1 MSDLSPGPS
10 QVRRA
15 AKRKPVPNGKSD
27 PMQDLLHALQAMRA
41 GDFSVRMTGDHL
53 GIEGKIADTFN
64 EIVAANQRM
73 AQQLERVGQVVGR
86 EGKTRQRV
94 KFDLASGSWADMEG
108 SVNTLID
115 DLLWPTREVTRAVA
129 AVAQGDLLQTVQ
141 LDVDGRPL
149 GGEFLQSANIVNTM
163 IKQLSVFTSEVTRVA
178 REVGTEGK
186 LGGQAQVPEVTGVW
200 KDLTESVNSMANN
213 LTGQVRNI
221 AEVTIAVA
229 NGDLSK
235 KITVDVR
242 GEILQLKEAINTM
255 VDQLRSFASEV
266 TRVAREVGTDGKLG
280 GQAIVPGV
288 AGTWKDLTDSVNA
301 MCGNLTA
308 QVRNIANVT
317 TAVARGDLSRK
328 ITVDVRGE
336 ILELKDTINTMV
348 DQLNSFASEVT
359 RVAREVGTEGKLGG
373 QAQVPGVAGTWKDLT
388 DNVNFMASNLTA
400 QVRNIADVA
409 TAIAGGDLSKKITVN
424 VSGEI
429 LQLKE
434 TLNTMVDQLN
444 AFAGEVTRVARE
456 VGTEGRLG
464 GQANVLG
471 VAGTWK
477 DLTESVNSMASN
489 LTAQVRNIAEVT
501 TAVANGDLSKKI
513 TVDVRGEILELK
525 DTVNT
530 MVDQLNAFAGEV
542 TRVAR
547 EVGTEGKL
555 GGQALVRG
563 VAGTWKDLT
572 DSVNSMASNLTGQ
585 VRNIAEVATA
595 VAKGDLSKKITV
607 NVSGEILQLKE
618 TLNTMVDQLNA
629 FAGEVTRVAREVGT
643 DGKLGGQ
650 AQVTG
655 VAGTWKDLTDSV
667 NSMAGNLTAQVRNIA
682 EVATAIAGG
691 DLSRKITVDVRGEI
705 LQLKET
711 LNTMVDQLNRFA
723 GEVTRV
729 AREVGTEGRL
739 GGQANV
745 PGVAGTWKDLTDNV
759 NSMAGNLTGQVRNI
773 AEVTTAVAKGDLS
786 KKITV
791 DVKGEILE
799 LKNTVN
805 TMVDQLNAFASE
817 VTRVAR
823 EVGTEGKLGGQAEV
837 PEVAGT
843 WKDLTDNVNFMAS
856 NLTAQVRNIAE
867 VATAIAGGDL
877 SKKITVD
884 VRGEILLL
892 KDTLNTMVEQLRSFA
907 AEVTRVAREVG
918 TEGRLGG
925 QAVVPGVGGT
935 FKDLTDNVNLLAANL
950 TTQVRNIA
958 EVTTAVARGDLSR
971 KITVDVKGEI
981 LELKNTI
988 NTMVDQLNAFAGE
1001 VTRVAREVG
1010 TEGKLG
1016 GQAEVPG
1023 VAGTWKDL
1031 TDTVNFM
1038 AANLTEQVRGIVKVV
1053 TAVADGDLKQNLT
1066 VKSKG
1071 EVAAL
1076 ADTINNMTETLAT
1089 FADQVTSVARE
1100 VGVEGRL
1107 GGQANVPGAA
1117 GTWKDLT
1124 GNVNLLAANL
1134 TSQVRA
1140 IAEVATAVTKGDLT
1154 RSIQVDARGEVA
1166 ELKDNINT
1174 MIGNLR
1180 LTTEVNTEQDW
1191 LKTNLAKFTNMLQ
1204 GQRDLTTVGRLLLTE
1219 LAPLINAHMGVIYQ
1233 VTNPETPQL
1242 RLLSAYAGDGANP
1255 HPQIVQFGEGLIG
1268 QCAMDKRHRLVADI
1282 PDDTAP
1288 INSALLRVIPKNLVV
1303 LPILFENQVK
1313 AVIELSSVSS
1323 FTTSQMTFL
1332 EQLTDSIGI
1341 VLNSI
1346 EATMQT
1352 EGLLTQSQQL
1362 AGELQT
1368 QQKELQQTNEQLEQ
1382 KAQQLAERNVE
1393 VERKNQEI
1401 EQARRALEEKAT
1413 ELSLTSKYKSEF
1425 LANMSHELRTP
1436 LNSILILGQQLTENP
1451 DGNLSA
1457 KQVEFARTIHGAGT
1471 DLLNLISD
1479 ILDLSKIESGTVTVD
1494 AEEIL
1499 TSSLLETVGR
1509 PFRHEAENRQ
1519 LSFSVEVDEN
1529 LARSMVTDSKRLQQ
1543 VLKNLLSNAFKFT
1556 AEGGVKLTV
1565 SAAVGGWSAEHPI
1578 LNQAPAVVAFEVTD
1592 TGIGIPLEKQ
1602 KLIFEAFQQA
1612 DAGTSRK
1619 YGGTGLGLAIS
1630 RELASLLGGEIHLRS
1645 APGKGSTFVL
1655 YLPLKY
1661 SGPTIAPRVPSPSP
1675 FSAAPALQAAAT
1687 QERVIEQLPDDRL
1700 NLDPGDTILLIVE
1713 DDPHYAR
1720 VLIDLAR
1727 DKGFK
1732 VLVANRG
1739 AEALELAKQFQPA
1752 AVSLDVFLPDMLG
1765 WTVLSQLK
1773 HNPLTRHIPVQI
1785 ITLDEDRQHALAR
1798 GAFSFVNKPT
1808 TTEGV
1813 SEALSQIKEYAKPRR
1828 KRLLIVEDNA
1838 AEQMSIRELLGHD
1851 DIEIV
1856 MSDTGAGALS
1866 TLRSN
1871 PCDCVVLDLR
1881 LPDMTGFEVLD
1892 KIRNDETLSNVPV
1905 VVFTGRE
1912 LSAEEDAELHTMAR
1926 SIVVKGVESPE
1937 RLLDETSLFLH
1948 RVITELPIEKQ
1959 RMLEKLNSS
1968 DEDLVGKT
1976 ALLVDDDARN
1986 IFALSS
1992 VLERRGMKV
2001 LTATTGHEAV
2011 ALVESNPNIAIVL
2024 MDIMMPQM
2032 DGYQTIGVIRENPS
2046 FARLPIIALTA
2057 KAMKG
2062 DREKCLEAGA
2072 SDYLA
2077 KPVNTE
2083 QLLLAIRM
2091 WLHR

>member
-1 MSDLSPGPS
+1 
-10 QVRRA
+10 
-15 AKRKPVPNGKSD
+15 
-27 PMQDLLHALQAMRA
+27 
-41 GDFSVRMTGDHL
+41 
-53 GIEGKIADTFN
+53 
-64 EIVAANQRM
+64 
-73 AQQLERVGQVVGR
+73 
-86 EGKTRQRV
+86 
-94 KFDLASGSWADMEG
+94 
-108 SVNTLID
+108 
-115 DLLWPTREVTRAVA
+115 
-129 AVAQGDLLQTVQ
+129 
-141 LDVDGRPL
+141 
-149 GGEFLQSANIVNTM
+149 
-163 IKQLSVFTSEVTRVA
+163 
-178 REVGTEGK
+178 
-186 LGGQAQVPEVTGVW
+186 
-200 KDLTESVNSMANN
+200 
-213 LTGQVRNI
+213 
-221 AEVTIAVA
+221 
-229 NGDLSK
+229 
-235 KITVDVR
+235 
-242 GEILQLKEAINTM
+242 
-255 VDQLRSFASEV
+255 
-266 TRVAREVGTDGKLG
+266 
-280 GQAIVPGV
+280 
-288 AGTWKDLTDSVNA
+288 
-301 MCGNLTA
+301 
-308 QVRNIANVT
+308 
-317 TAVARGDLSRK
+317 
-328 ITVDVRGE
+328 
-336 ILELKDTINTMV
+336 
-348 DQLNSFASEVT
+348 
-359 RVAREVGTEGKLGG
+359 
-373 QAQVPGVAGTWKDLT
+373 
-388 DNVNFMASNLTA
+388 
-400 QVRNIADVA
+400 
-409 TAIAGGDLSKKITVN
+409 
-424 VSGEI
+424 
-429 LQLKE
+429 
-434 TLNTMVDQLN
+434 
-444 AFAGEVTRVARE
+444 
-456 VGTEGRLG
+456 
-464 GQANVLG
+464 
-471 VAGTWK
+471 
-477 DLTESVNSMASN
+477 
-489 LTAQVRNIAEVT
+489 
-501 TAVANGDLSKKI
+501 
-513 TVDVRGEILELK
+513 
-525 DTVNT
+525 
-530 MVDQLNAFAGEV
+530 
-542 TRVAR
+542 
-547 EVGTEGKL
+547 
-555 GGQALVRG
+555 
-563 VAGTWKDLT
+563 
-572 DSVNSMASNLTGQ
+572 
-585 VRNIAEVATA
+585 
-595 VAKGDLSKKITV
+595 
-607 NVSGEILQLKE
+607 
-618 TLNTMVDQLNA
+618 
-629 FAGEVTRVAREVGT
+629 
-643 DGKLGGQ
+643 
-650 AQVTG
+650 
-655 VAGTWKDLTDSV
+655 
-667 NSMAGNLTAQVRNIA
+667 
-682 EVATAIAGG
+682 
-691 DLSRKITVDVRGEI
+691 
-705 LQLKET
+705 
-711 LNTMVDQLNRFA
+711 
-723 GEVTRV
+723 
-729 AREVGTEGRL
+729 
-739 GGQANV
+739 
-745 PGVAGTWKDLTDNV
+745 
-759 NSMAGNLTGQVRNI
+759 
-773 AEVTTAVAKGDLS
+773 
-786 KKITV
+786 
-791 DVKGEILE
+791 
-799 LKNTVN
+799 
-805 TMVDQLNAFASE
+805 
-817 VTRVAR
+817 
-823 EVGTEGKLGGQAEV
+823 
-837 PEVAGT
+837 
-843 WKDLTDNVNFMAS
+843 
-856 NLTAQVRNIAE
+856 
-867 VATAIAGGDL
+867 
-877 SKKITVD
+877 
-884 VRGEILLL
+884 
-892 KDTLNTMVEQLRSFA
+892 MVEQLRSFA

-935 FKDLTDNVNLLAANL
+935 WKDLTDNVNLLAANL

-1016 GQAEVPG
+1016 GQAQVPG

-1076 ADTINNMTETLAT
+1076 AETINNMTETLAT
-1089 FADQVTSVARE
+1089 FADQVSSVARE

-1180 LTTEVNTEQDW
+1180 LTTDVNTEQDW
-1191 LKTNLAKFTNMLQ
+1191 LKTNLARFTNMLQ
-1204 GQRDLTTVGRLLLTE
+1204 GQRDLATVGRLMLSELT
-1219 LAPLINAHMGVIYQ
+1219 PLVNAHRGVIYQ
-1233 VTNPETPQL
+1233 VENEDSPQL
-1242 RLLSAYAGDGANP
+1242 RLLAAHASDGGHP
-1255 HPQIVQFGEGLIG
+1255 HRQVLQFGEGLVG
-1268 QCAMDKRHRLVADI
+1268 QCATDKRQRLVADI
-1282 PDDTAP
+1282 PQDAVP
-1288 INSALLRVIPKNLVV
+1288 VSSALMRVLPRNLVV
-1303 LPILFENQVK
+1303 LPVLFENQVK
-1313 AVIELSSVSS
+1313 AVIELASLSS
-1323 FTTSQMTFL
+1323 FTASQMTFL
-1332 EQLTDSIGI
+1332 DQLTDSIGI

-1352 EGLLTQSQQL
+1352 EGLLKQSQQL
-1362 AGELQT
+1362 AGELQA
-1368 QQKELQQTNEQLEQ
+1368 QQRELQQTNEQLEQ

-1413 ELSLTSKYKSEF
+1413 ELALTSKYKSEF

-1451 DGNLSA
+1451 DGNLSG

-1499 TSSLLETVGR
+1499 TSNLLETVGR
-1509 PFRHEAENRQ
+1509 PFRHEADNRQ
-1519 LSFSVEVDEN
+1519 LSFNIDVDPN
-1529 LARSMVTDSKRLQQ
+1529 LARSIVTDSKRLQQ

-1556 AEGGVKLTV
+1556 AEGGVRMKV
-1565 SAAVGGWSAEHPI
+1565 AAAVGGWSADHPI
-1578 LNQAPAVVAFEVTD
+1578 LNSASAVIAFEVSD
-1592 TGIGIPLEKQ
+1592 SGIGIPPEKQ

-1630 RELASLLGGEIHLRS
+1630 RELANLLGGEIHLRS
-1645 APGKGSTFVL
+1645 ATGKGSTFTL

-1661 SGPTIAPRVPSPSP
+1661 AGPTVTPRIQAGPVYTS
-1675 FSAAPALQAAAT
+1675 APALQAAV
-1687 QERVIEQLPDDRL
+1687 QERVNEPLPDDRL
-1700 NLDPGDTILLIVE
+1700 NLEPGDTILLIVE

-1732 VLVANRG
+1732 VLIASHG
-1739 AEALELAKQFQPA
+1739 AEALELAKQYQPA

-1813 SEALSQIKEYAKPRR
+1813 SAALAQIKEYAKPRR

-1838 AEQMSIRELLGHD
+1838 AEQLSIRALLDHD

-1856 MSDTGAGALS
+1856 TTDTGSAALS
-1866 TLRSN
+1866 VLREN

-1881 LPDMTGFEVLD
+1881 LPDMSGFEVLEQ
-1892 KIRNDETLSNVPV
+1892 IRNDEELSTVPV

-1948 RVITELPIEKQ
+1948 RVITELPAEKQ

-1968 DEDLVGKT
+1968 DEDLIGRTV
-1976 ALLVDDDARN
+1976 LLVDDDARN

-2001 LTATTGHEAV
+2001 LTATTGSEAV
-2011 ALVESNPNIAIVL
+2011 ALVETSPEIAIVL

-2032 DGYQTIGVIRENPS
+2032 DGYQTIGAIRRDPS
-2046 FARLPIIALTA
+2046 LSRLPIIALTA

>member
-1 MSDLSPGPS
+1 MSDLDPVASS
-10 QVRRA
+10 SRRGV
-15 AKRKPVPNGKSD
+15 KLPPNGTGTRD
-27 PMQDLLHALQAMRA
+27 PQQELLHALQAMRS
-41 GDFSVRMTGDHL
+41 GDFSVRMSGDHH
-53 GIEGKIADTFN
+53 GVDGKIADTFN
-64 EIVAANQRM
+64 EIVAANERM
-73 AQQLERVGQVVGR
+73 AQQLERVGQAVGR

-94 KFDLASGSWADMEG
+94 KFGLASGSWADMED

-213 LTGQVRNI
+213 LTNQVRNI

-373 QAQVPGVAGTWKDLT
+373 QAKVPGVAGTWKDLT
-388 DNVNFMASNLTA
+388 DSVNFMASNLTA
-400 QVRNIADVA
+400 QVRNISDVA
-409 TAIAGGDLSKKITVN
+409 TAIASGDLSKKITVN

-444 AFAGEVTRVARE
+444 AFASEVTRVARE
-456 VGTEGRLG
+456 VGTEGKLG

-525 DTVNT
+525 DTINT

-555 GGQALVRG
+555 GGQAMVRG

-572 DSVNSMASNLTGQ
+572 DSVNSMASNLTAQ

-595 VAKGDLSKKITV
+595 VAKGNLSKKITV

-650 AQVTG
+650 AEVPG

-682 EVATAIAGG
+682 EVATAIANG

-745 PGVAGTWKDLTDNV
+745 PGVAGTWKDLTDSV
-759 NSMAGNLTGQVRNI
+759 NSMAGNLTAQVRNI
-773 AEVTTAVAKGDLS
+773 AEVTTAVARGDLS
-786 KKITV
+786 RKITV

-799 LKNTVN
+799 LKNTIN

-935 FKDLTDNVNLLAANL
+935 WKDLTDNVNLLAANL

-1016 GQAEVPG
+1016 GQAQVPG

-1053 TAVADGDLKQNLT
+1053 TAVANGDLKQKLT

-1076 ADTINNMTETLAT
+1076 AETINNMTETLAT

-1174 MIGNLR
+1174 MITNLR
-1180 LTTEVNTEQDW
+1180 LTTELNTEQDW
-1191 LKTNLAKFTNMLQ
+1191 LKTNLARFTNMLQ

-1219 LAPLINAHMGVIYQ
+1219 LTPLVNAHMGVIYQ
-1233 VTNPETPQL
+1233 VDNEDSSQL
-1242 RLLSAYAGDGANP
+1242 RLLATYAGDGDYP
-1255 HPQIVQFGEGLIG
+1255 HPEAMLFGEGLIG
-1268 QCAMDKRHRLVADI
+1268 QCALDKRQRLISDI
-1282 PDDTAP
+1282 PADTVP
-1288 INSALLRVIPKNLVV
+1288 VRSALMRVVPRNLVV
-1303 LPILFENQVK
+1303 LPVLFESQVK
-1313 AVIELSSVSS
+1313 AVIELASLSS

-1352 EGLLTQSQQL
+1352 EGLLKQSQQL
-1362 AGELQT
+1362 AGELQA
-1368 QQKELQQTNEQLEQ
+1368 QQRELQQTNEQLEQ

-1413 ELSLTSKYKSEF
+1413 ELALTSKYKSEF

-1451 DGNLSA
+1451 DGNLTP

-1499 TSSLLETVGR
+1499 TSNLLETVGR
-1509 PFRHEAENRQ
+1509 PFRHEADNRQ
-1519 LSFSVEVDEN
+1519 LSFTIEVDPN
-1529 LARSMVTDSKRLQQ
+1529 LPRSIVTDSKRLQQ

-1556 AEGGVKLTV
+1556 AEGGVQLKV
-1565 SAAVGGWSAEHPI
+1565 GAALSGWSGDHPV
-1578 LNQAPAVVAFEVTD
+1578 LNTAPAVIAFEVSD

-1630 RELASLLGGEIHLRS
+1630 RELASLLGGEIHLKS
-1645 APGKGSTFVL
+1645 APGKGSTFTL

-1661 SGPTIAPRVPSPSP
+1661 SGPTIAARAQVTSS
-1675 FSAAPALQAAAT
+1675 SYGGTPALQAPT
-1687 QERVIEQLPDDRL
+1687 QERAIEQLPDDRL
-1700 NLDPGDTILLIVE
+1700 NLEPGDTILLIVE

-1720 VLIDLAR
+1720 VLVDLAR

-1732 VLVANRG
+1732 VLVAARG
-1739 AEALELAKQFQPA
+1739 AEALDLAKQYQPA

-1813 SEALSQIKEYAKPRR
+1813 AAALAQIKEYAKPRR
-1828 KRLLIVEDNA
+1828 KRLLIVEDNE
-1838 AEQMSIRELLGHD
+1838 AEQLSIRELLHHD
-1851 DIEIV
+1851 DIEILAA
-1856 MSDTGAGALS
+1856 DTGRGALS
-1866 TLRSN
+1866 LMRER

-1881 LPDMTGFEVLD
+1881 LPDMSGFEVLD
-1892 KIRNDETLSNVPV
+1892 EIRNDEILSNVPV

-1912 LSAEEDAELHTMAR
+1912 LSPEEDAELHTMAR

-2001 LTATTGHEAV
+2001 LTATTGSEAV
-2011 ALVESNPNIAIVL
+2011 ALVESNPEIAIVL

-2032 DGYQTIGVIRENPS
+2032 DGYQTIGAIRQNPS
-2046 FARLPIIALTA
+2046 FGRLPIIALTA